1 MRPQPTLDLN
11 RPDGVWSPPSSQ
23 GCFPTPCGRT
33 ANHSLPTSC
42 GFQRAD
48 AAAVFSWKSTPSMM
62 HAVPPADLRKDSM
75 VSDFTVFALRTVHN
89 DSPSIRDSEH
99 RGSTIATS
107 RAGPDSLLALRQ
119 SKPRCSFSSHG
130 QSEPLVGAS
139 LAHSR
144 HFHKSSLPCA
154 VRGKYAL
161 DPRII
166 ESVLLSN
173 HGLTMCIVDFTPS
186 A

>member
-23 GCFPTPCGRT
+23 GCFPTSCGRK

-62 HAVPPADLRKDSM
+62 HAVPSADLRKDSM

-107 RAGPDSLLALRQ
+107 RAGPDSPCGFRRASRAVHFPATANQSLWLALH
-119 SKPRCSFSSHG
+119 SHTVVTFTKAPFHVP
-130 QSEPLVGAS
+130 SVGNM
-139 LAHSR
+139 LWIR
-144 HFHKSSLPCA
+144 
-154 VRGKYAL
+154 
-161 DPRII
+161 
-166 ESVLLSN
+166 E
-173 HGLTMCIVDFTPS
+173 
-186 A
+186 